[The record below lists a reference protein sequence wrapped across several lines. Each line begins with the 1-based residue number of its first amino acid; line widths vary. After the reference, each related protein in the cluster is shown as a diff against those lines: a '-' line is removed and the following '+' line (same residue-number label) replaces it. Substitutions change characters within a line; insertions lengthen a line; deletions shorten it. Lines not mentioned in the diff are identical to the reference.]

1 MVPLR
6 GSLQNSDE
14 YPCPFYMGV
23 PPPGFSGQF
32 KNLQMFGAEG
42 SGERHI
48 IEQSME
54 LVLAF
59 LNRVSNSMKVC
70 PKQGLNM
77 SYTVYGCMILVTV
90 LSNMKSEMF
99 C

>member
-1 MVPLR
+1 MFFAKFLT
-6 GSLQNSDE
+6 NI
-14 YPCPFYMGV
+14 
-23 PPPGFSGQF
+23 PPPDFSGQF
-32 KNLQMFGAEG
+32 KNLQMFGAGG
-42 SGERHI
+42 SGEQHI

-59 LNRVSNSMKVC
+59 LNRVSNSVKVC